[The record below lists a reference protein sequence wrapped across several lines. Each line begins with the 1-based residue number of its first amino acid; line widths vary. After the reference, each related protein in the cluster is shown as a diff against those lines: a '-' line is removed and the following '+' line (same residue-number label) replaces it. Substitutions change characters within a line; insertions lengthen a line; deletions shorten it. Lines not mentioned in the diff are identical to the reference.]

1 MMRWSV
7 LLQAHFMRIC
17 TGFAVIVFL
26 DITGTLRTVLLILQR
41 YTRKSLFEEVFE
53 SKIKEVLVVQGLSL

>member
-17 TGFAVIVFL
+17 TGFAVIAFF

-41 YTRKSLFEEVFE
+41 YTRKLLFEEVFE
-53 SKIKEVLVVQGLSL
+53 SEIKEVLVVQGLSL

>member
-1 MMRWSV
+1 M
-7 LLQAHFMRIC
+7 LQAHFMRIC
-17 TGFAVIVFL
+17 TGFAVIVFF

-53 SKIKEVLVVQGLSL
+53 SEIKEVLVVQGLSL

>member
-17 TGFAVIVFL
+17 TGFAVIAFF

-53 SKIKEVLVVQGLSL
+53 SEIKEVLVVQGLSL

>member
-1 MMRWSV
+1 M
-7 LLQAHFMRIC
+7 LQAHFMRIC

-41 YTRKSLFEEVFE
+41 YARKSLFEEVFE